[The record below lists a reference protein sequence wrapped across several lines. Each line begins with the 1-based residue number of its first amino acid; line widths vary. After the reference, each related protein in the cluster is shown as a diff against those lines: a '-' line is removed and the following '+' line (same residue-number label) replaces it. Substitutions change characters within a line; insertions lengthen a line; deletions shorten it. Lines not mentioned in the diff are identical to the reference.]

1 MEAVGSAM
9 EAVGGRTDEWG
20 EFVEHKV
27 TIVLPGLVDF
37 ANQFREGLEEYFK
50 LFSRWKLSHVYVRFV
65 VSPNIPPFELAARTR
80 RAPRRSSASAAPEA
94 P

>member
-50 LFSRWKLSHVYVRFV
+50 LFS
-65 VSPNIPPFELAARTR
+65 
-80 RAPRRSSASAAPEA
+80 PRNGP
-94 P
+94 

>member
-37 ANQFREGLEEYFK
+37 ANQFREGLEESFDGGG
-50 LFSRWKLSHVYVRFV
+50 RFV
-65 VSPNIPPFELAARTR
+65 LSPNIF
-80 RAPRRSSASAAPEA
+80 
-94 P
+94 

>member
-50 LFSRWKLSHVYVRFV
+50 LFSPREWKFTSALWCPQTS
-65 VSPNIPPFELAARTR
+65 FELAARTR

>member
-50 LFSRWKLSHVYVRFV
+50 LFSPRNDVPKFTSALWCPQTS
-65 VSPNIPPFELAARTR
+65 FELAARTR